1 MDWKIIAATFT
12 AVFVAEL
19 ADKTQ
24 LVGISMASKS
34 GKPIQV
40 LIGSVSAYIVVTAI
54 SVIIGAVLSKY
65 IKPEVIKDIGAVLF
79 VLLGVLMFFD
89 KI

>member
-1 MDWKIIAATFT
+1 MDLRIFAATFA

-34 GKPIQV
+34 GKP
-40 LIGSVSAYIVVTAI
+40 GSVWLGSVAAYIIVTAI
-54 SVIIGAVLSKY
+54 SVLLGAVASRFL
-65 IKPEVIKDIGAVLF
+65 KPELIKDVGAVLF